1 MPRSTSGSES
11 DRIATYLDVILLI
24 ERLHRQFLEVVSVEL
39 ESVGIYGI
47 NNVQA
52 LMLFNIDDAEMT
64 IGELTTRGAY
74 LGSNVSYNVKKMFEN
89 GYLLQ
94 ERSLHDRRS
103 IHVRLTTKGRRMVD
117 RFSAMHRQHVA
128 LLGQSGLLD
137 SDLQGVSTAPRR
149 LEQFLEPPVSM
160 RCILDDLLH
169 KSFGHL
175 APTEINHCQYEP
187 ICPHLNQG
195 LISVSDSG
203 WLILCPTA
211 VAAHRRVRMLIE
223 PKRATIAKREA
234 I

>member
-1 MPRSTSGSES
+1 VAGATFTFLSERERSSDPYRRPQSSQLERCGADQLPRQEDGC
-11 DRIATYLDVILLI
+11 APGVK
-24 ERLHRQFLEVVSVEL
+24 Q
-39 ESVGIYGI
+39 
-47 NNVQA
+47 
-52 LMLFNIDDAEMT
+52 
-64 IGELTTRGAY
+64 
-74 LGSNVSYNVKKMFEN
+74 SYNPI
-89 GYLLQ
+89 LTARC
-94 ERSLHDRRS
+94 RSLAS
-103 IHVRLTTKGRRMVD
+103 IRQGRR
-117 RFSAMHRQHVA
+117 Q
-128 LLGQSGLLD
+128 Q
-137 SDLQGVSTAPRR
+137 PRPR
-149 LEQFLEPPVSM
+149 WQTRRNAATKMIEQFLEPPVSM

-169 KSFGHL
+169 ESFGRL